1 MKYIYSPHHQG
12 LVLAPLMEPVEKIN
26 FNGIHPEDQD
36 QAAGDYCR
44 EFDTWLSSPPI
55 YKVRPEDI
63 EWFSVERGE
72 DEFETLVEF
81 LSHDEKTWMVNIV
94 FTKQELRYAGRPFRT
109 VAIPK
114 KGNESQTPCNGRCGM
129 NYCDEYG
136 CIENKPEGDVS
147 HLLVKPTVNP
157 QAPPAPQS
165 VPIIPGSD
173 AWAYNR
179 KQELSKQGLLKEEII
194 ATMKK
199 EFAEWRKVGNESK
212 EQSPSIDL
220 DQVVYVPTSVK
231 DETPPFNESVVC
243 LSDGDNLGWFSFPGI
258 NSWHVAIDD
267 HTITH
272 WLKKT
277 TIRELIHQPYK

>member
-1 MKYIYSPHHQG
+1 MKYIYSPQHQG
-12 LVLAPLMEPVEKIN
+12 LVLAPLMTEPNILADEFHN
-26 FNGIHPEDQD
+26 ENGLFKKSKYNKHKG
-36 QAAGDYCR
+36 AYN
-44 EFDTWLSSPPI
+44 TWLSSPPA

-72 DEFETLVEF
+72 NEFETLVEF

-114 KGNESQTPCNGRCGM
+114 K
-129 NYCDEYG
+129 
-136 CIENKPEGDVS
+136 
-147 HLLVKPTVNP
+147 
-157 QAPPAPQS
+157 
-165 VPIIPGSD
+165 
-173 AWAYNR
+173 
-179 KQELSKQGLLKEEII
+179 
-194 ATMKK
+194 
-199 EFAEWRKVGNESK
+199 GNESK

>member
-1 MKYIYSPHHQG
+1 
-12 LVLAPLMEPVEKIN
+12 
-26 FNGIHPEDQD
+26 
-36 QAAGDYCR
+36 
-44 EFDTWLSSPPI
+44 
-55 YKVRPEDI
+55 
-63 EWFSVERGE
+63 
-72 DEFETLVEF
+72 
-81 LSHDEKTWMVNIV
+81 MVNIV

-114 KGNESQTPCNGRCGM
+114 K
-129 NYCDEYG
+129 
-136 CIENKPEGDVS
+136 
-147 HLLVKPTVNP
+147 
-157 QAPPAPQS
+157 
-165 VPIIPGSD
+165 
-173 AWAYNR
+173 
-179 KQELSKQGLLKEEII
+179 
-194 ATMKK
+194 
-199 EFAEWRKVGNESK
+199 GNESK